1 MPLIKQG
8 LLTADPFQAV
18 ADGVDLPP
26 EGPILIGLARWQEER
41 GLIEP
46 RNTLVGVRLKPA
58 DAVEQLLADLDRL
71 ALVALEFPKFND
83 GRAFSQAR
91 LLRQR
96 HGYTGEIR
104 ATGRVLRDQLLFMH
118 RSGFDSYEVG
128 GDITPEIL
136 AAAIGIFS
144 VVYQP
149 AADCRPAAMTLRQQ
163 VAANELLQGGK
174 SAHPRIE
181 CQCAR

>member
-8 LLTADPFQAV
+8 GIAADPFQSV
-18 ADGVDLPP
+18 ADGAALSG

-46 RNTLVGVRLKPA
+46 RNSPIGVRLKPA
-58 DAVEQLLADLDRL
+58 EAVEQLAGDLDRL

-96 HGYTGEIR
+96 YGYKGEIR

-118 RSGFDSYEVG
+118 RSGFDAYEVG
-128 GDITPEIL
+128 EEITPAIFAQAL
-136 AAAIGIFS
+136 ATFS
-144 VVYQP
+144 FAYQP
-149 AADCRPAAMTLRQQ
+149 AADGKPGVVALRHEGENAPAGNK
-163 VAANELLQGGK
+163 AANC
-174 SAHPRIE
+174 R
-181 CQCAR
+181 

>member
-8 LLTADPFQAV
+8 RIAADPFQSV
-18 ADGVDLPP
+18 ADGAALPG

-46 RNTLVGVRLKPA
+46 RNTAIGVRLKPA
-58 DAVEQLLADLDRL
+58 EAVGQLAGDLDRL

-96 HGYTGEIR
+96 YGYKGEIR

-118 RSGFDSYEVG
+118 RSGFDAFEVG
-128 GDITPEIL
+128 EDITPEIL
-136 AAAIGIFS
+136 ATAIETFS

-149 AADCRPAAMTLRQQ
+149 AADGKLTAGALRHPLPASQLTPGERD
-163 VAANELLQGGK
+163 V
-174 SAHPRIE
+174 PRKN
-181 CQCAR
+181 CSCAR

>member
-1 MPLIKQG
+1 MPLIRHG
-8 LLTADPFQAV
+8 RIAHDPFQRV
-18 ADGVDLPP
+18 ADGVPFP
-26 EGPILIGLARWQEER
+26 VEGPVLVGLARWQEER

-46 RNTLVGVRLKPA
+46 RNTAVGVHLKPA
-58 DAVEQLLADLDRL
+58 DSVEQLAGDLDRL

-96 HGYTGEIR
+96 YGYKGEIR

-128 GDITPEIL
+128 EDITPEIL
-136 AAAIGIFS
+136 AAATGSFS
-144 VVYQP
+144 VAYQP
-149 AADCRPAAMTLRQQ
+149 AADGGRPAMALRHR
-163 VAANELLQGGK
+163 VAAEGPSQGGILTDPK
-174 SAHPRIE
+174 IG

>member
-8 LLTADPFQAV
+8 EIVADPFQPV
-18 ADGVDLPP
+18 ADGMALPS
-26 EGPILIGLARWQEER
+26 EGPILVGLARWQEER

-46 RNTLVGVRLKPA
+46 RNTAIGVRLRPT
-58 DAVEQLLADLDRL
+58 DAVEQLAGDLDRL

-96 HGYTGEIR
+96 YGYKGEIR
-104 ATGRVLRDQLLFMH
+104 ATGRVLRDQFLFMH

-128 GDITPEIL
+128 EEITPEVL
-136 AAAIGIFS
+136 VAAIGSFS
-144 VVYQP
+144 VAYQP
-149 AADCRPAAMTLRQQ
+149 AADGKPTAIALRQRRPASGRSEGDPDPP
-163 VAANELLQGGK
+163 ELSCK
-174 SAHPRIE
+174 
-181 CQCAR
+181 CAQK

>member
-8 LLTADPFQAV
+8 RMAADPFQSV
-18 ADGVDLPP
+18 ADGVALPG

-46 RNTLVGVRLKPA
+46 RNTAIGVRLKPA
-58 DAVEQLLADLDRL
+58 EAVGQLACDLDRL

-96 HGYTGEIR
+96 YGYKGEIR

-118 RSGFDSYEVG
+118 RSGFDAFEVG
-128 GDITPEIL
+128 DDITPEIL
-136 AAAIGIFS
+136 AAEIETFS

-149 AADCRPAAMTLRQQ
+149 AADGKLTASALRHPLPASQLTAGERDVPQ
-163 VAANELLQGGK
+163 VSCK
-174 SAHPRIE
+174 CAH
-181 CQCAR
+181 

>member
-1 MPLIKQG
+1 MPLIKHG
-8 LLTADPFQAV
+8 RIAADPFQPV
-18 ADGVDLPP
+18 ADGAALPG

-46 RNTLVGVRLKPA
+46 RNTAIGVRLKPA
-58 DAVEQLLADLDRL
+58 EAVDQLVGDLDRL
-71 ALVALEFPKFND
+71 ALVVLEFPKFND

-96 HGYTGEIR
+96 YGYKGEIR

-118 RSGFDSYEVG
+118 RSGFDAYEVG
-128 GDITPEIL
+128 VEITPEIL
-136 AAAIGIFS
+136 AAAIASFS

-149 AADCRPAAMTLRQQ
+149 AADGRSTANDLRHRLPASQPSPGERDL
-163 VAANELLQGGK
+163 
-174 SAHPRIE
+174 PRGS
-181 CQCAR
+181 CKCAQ

>member
-8 LLTADPFQAV
+8 RIAADPYQPV
-18 ADGVDLPP
+18 ADGAALPA
-26 EGPILIGLARWQEER
+26 EGPILVGLARWQEER

-46 RNTLVGVRLKPA
+46 RNTAIGVRLKPT
-58 DAVEQLLADLDRL
+58 DAVEQLAGDLDRL

-96 HGYTGEIR
+96 HGYKGEIR
-104 ATGRVLRDQLLFMH
+104 ATGRVLRDLLLFMH

-128 GDITPEIL
+128 EEITPEVL
-136 AAAIGIFS
+136 AAAIGSFS
-144 VVYQP
+144 VAYQP
-149 AADCRPAAMTLRQQ
+149 AADGRPTAIVLRNRLPANQPAEGGRQTSGGGCKCAQQ
-163 VAANELLQGGK
+163 
-174 SAHPRIE
+174 
-181 CQCAR
+181 

>member
-8 LLTADPFQAV
+8 RIVADPFQSV
-18 ADGVDLPP
+18 ADGAALPG

-46 RNTLVGVRLKPA
+46 RNTAIGVRLKPA
-58 DAVEQLLADLDRL
+58 ETVGQLAGDLDRL

-96 HGYTGEIR
+96 YGYKGEIR

-118 RSGFDSYEVG
+118 RSGFDAFEVG
-128 GDITPEIL
+128 DEVTPEIL
-136 AAAIGIFS
+136 VAAIRTFS

-149 AADCRPAAMTLRQQ
+149 ASDGTPTATALRHRLPASQPLPDEHDLPRVSCTC
-163 VAANELLQGGK
+163 
-174 SAHPRIE
+174 AH
-181 CQCAR
+181 

>member
-8 LLTADPFQAV
+8 RIAADPFQSV
-18 ADGVDLPP
+18 ADGAALPG

-46 RNTLVGVRLKPA
+46 RNTAIGVRIKPA
-58 DAVEQLLADLDRL
+58 EAVGQLAGDLDRL

-96 HGYTGEIR
+96 YGYKGEIR

-118 RSGFDSYEVG
+118 RSGFDAFEVG
-128 GDITPEIL
+128 EDITPEIL
-136 AAAIGIFS
+136 AAAIETFS

-149 AADCRPAAMTLRQQ
+149 AADGKLTASALRHLLPASQLTPGERD
-163 VAANELLQGGK
+163 V
-174 SAHPRIE
+174 PRVS
-181 CQCAR
+181 CKCVH